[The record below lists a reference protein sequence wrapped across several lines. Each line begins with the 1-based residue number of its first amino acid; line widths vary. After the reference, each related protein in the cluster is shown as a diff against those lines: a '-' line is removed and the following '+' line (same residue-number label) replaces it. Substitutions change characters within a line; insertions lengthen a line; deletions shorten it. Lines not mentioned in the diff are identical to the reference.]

1 MFERFKPLYLNRIDL
16 WVEECAST
24 RATVEAAQEKR
35 FTLDRLEKHYGKVDL
50 HPRSGVPSPVTRLLE
65 LLQKKPRGPYGAI
78 VFSQS
83 YPDLEPLSAPL
94 QRCLE
99 FHPMVARDVI
109 GLSHLEDTAGL
120 EAMVC
125 LDWLLDEAEE
135 GLVLLTDIL
144 PYQHQKDAG
153 TDIVA
158 CLELSRKSGAVK
170 IEGVT
175 RERNFPARAESLRM
189 CDPWLAFAEG
199 CDTRKFLPG
208 EGVLLN
214 AGTKSLSLSLELIT
228 YPIIQH
234 HRAYQAP
241 ALDAAR
247 ILAV

>member
-1 MFERFKPLYLNRIDL
+1 MFEKLKPLYLNRIDL
-16 WVEECAST
+16 WVEECVPSRT
-24 RATVEAAQEKR
+24 PEPAQEKR
-35 FTLDRLEKHYGKVDL
+35 MTLDRLERHYGL
-50 HPRSGVPSPVTRLLE
+50 AEPQARSGVPSPVARLVE
-65 LLQKKPRGPYGAI
+65 LLKKKERGPYGAI

-109 GLSHLEDTAGL
+109 GLSHLEETAGL

-125 LDWLLDEAEE
+125 LDWLLDEDED

-144 PYQHQKDAG
+144 PFHHQKEAG

-158 CLELSRKSGAVK
+158 CLELSRKPGAVR
-170 IEGVT
+170 IDGVA
-175 RERNFPARAESLRM
+175 RERNYPARTGSMRM

-199 CDTRKFLPG
+199 CDTKKFVPG

-214 AGTKSLSLSLELIT
+214 AGTKALSLSLELIS

-234 HRAYQAP
+234 HRIYRASD
-241 ALDAAR
+241 LAR
-247 ILAV
+247 TLAV